1 MGGAGGF
8 LKVKVRAGAFWCHA
22 YPSPSVVTRKTLSRT
37 ENAELG
43 HTAVAGWALFTPLL
57 CKDGGLGARTGHS
70 RD

>member
-1 MGGAGGF
+1 M
-8 LKVKVRAGAFWCHA
+8 
-22 YPSPSVVTRKTLSRT
+22 VTRKTLSRT

-57 CKDGGLGARTGHS
+57 CKDGGLRARTGHS